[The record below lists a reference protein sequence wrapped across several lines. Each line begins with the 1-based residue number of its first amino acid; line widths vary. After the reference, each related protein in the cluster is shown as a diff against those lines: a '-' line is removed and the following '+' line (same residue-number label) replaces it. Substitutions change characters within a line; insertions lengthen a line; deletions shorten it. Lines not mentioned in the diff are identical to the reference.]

1 MKELIDFDA
10 QFIAHMDTWADELLA
25 QGKKAEEIEELIPE
39 EYEKWAIEA
48 SKYFDDVEQE
58 DLVKMLGAYMD
69 EEITPPDFLIDKIML
84 SDKSEDKLV
93 EMLKQERSTED
104 KILLMNILSSSE
116 KPIDEYIR
124 IILSDED
131 EELVEAA
138 TEALKYI
145 PSQKLGA
152 VKDALNETNDI
163 DLKERFV
170 YILVYASPKTEGLA
184 GVLID
189 LIQTSANTAVIAG
202 MMASYGDVQCLEILK
217 KFEQA
222 EGISYIDY
230 VEICDAIEALG
241 GETTREREFDGD
253 DYYEMMHSG
262 GIE

>member
-10 QFIAHMDTWADELLA
+10 QFVEYMDAWADKLLA
-25 QGKKAEEIEELIPE
+25 QGKKAEEIEELIPQ
-39 EYEKWAIEA
+39 EYEKWASEA

-58 DLVKMLGAYMD
+58 ELIKMLGAYMD
-69 EEITPPDFLIDKIML
+69 EEITPPDFLIEKIML
-84 SDKSEDKLV
+84 CEQNEEKLV
-93 EMLKQERSTED
+93 QMLKQERSTED
-104 KILLMNILSSSE
+104 KILIMNILSSSE
-116 KPIDEYIR
+116 KPVNEYIR
-124 IILSDED
+124 IILSGED

-152 VKDALNETNDI
+152 VIEALNETNDI

-170 YILVYASPKTEGLA
+170 YILVYASPKTQGLA
-184 GVLID
+184 DVLIE

-202 MMASYGDVQCLEILK
+202 MMASYGDVKCLEILK

-222 EGISYIDY
+222 DGISYIDY
-230 VEICDAIEALG
+230 VEICDAIEELG

>member
-10 QFIAHMDTWADELLA
+10 QFVAHIDTWADELLS

-39 EYEKWAIEA
+39 EYERWANEA
-48 SKYFDDVEQE
+48 SKYFDDVEQDE
-58 DLVKMLGAYMD
+58 LIKMLGAYMD
-69 EEITPPDFLIDKIML
+69 EEITPPDFLIEKIML
-84 SDKSEDKLV
+84 SEESEDKLV

-116 KPIDEYIR
+116 KPVQEYIR
-124 IILSDED
+124 IIFSGED

-145 PSQKLGA
+145 PSQKLSA
-152 VKDALNETNDI
+152 VVEALNETNDI
-163 DLKERFV
+163 DLNERFV
-170 YILVYASPKTEGLA
+170 YILVYAQPKTEGLA
-184 GVLID
+184 DVLID
-189 LIQTSANTAVIAG
+189 LINTSTNTAVIAG
-202 MMASYGDVQCLEILK
+202 MMASYGDVKCLDVLK

-230 VEICDAIEALG
+230 VEICDAIEELG
-241 GETTREREFDGD
+241 GETTREREFAGD

-262 GIE
+262 GLE

>member
-1 MKELIDFDA
+1 MKQLIDFDA
-10 QFIAHMDTWADELLA
+10 QFIEYMDTWADQLLA

-39 EYEKWAIEA
+39 EYEKWASEA
-48 SKYFDDVEQE
+48 SKYFDDVSQDE
-58 DLVKMLGAYMD
+58 LIKMLGAYMD

-84 SDKSEDKLV
+84 CDKSEEKLV
-93 EMLKQERSTED
+93 QMLKQERSTED

-116 KPIDEYIR
+116 KPVDEYIR
-124 IILSDED
+124 IILTGED

-152 VKDALNETNDI
+152 VLEALKETNDI

-170 YILVYASPKTEGLA
+170 YILVYAFPKTEGLA
-184 GVLID
+184 EVLIN
-189 LIQTSANTAVIAG
+189 LIQASSNTAVIAG
-202 MMASYGDVQCLEILK
+202 MMASYGDTKCLDILK

-230 VEICDAIEALG
+230 VEICDAIEQLG

-262 GIE
+262 GLE